1 MSISQDIITLC
12 YKSRER
18 MLKQVGLDICPKK
31 QFKIKGINY
40 VYLYNLG
47 HYICYHEVLKT
58 EATWISDIL
67 ERGNGFAALPL
78 NLSKFFLTQATSDN
92 EVYGQEHTPQNVTN
106 TVLDEYGNFGSIEHS
121 SCE

>member
-1 MSISQDIITLC
+1 
-12 YKSRER
+12 

-78 NLSKFFLTQATSDN
+78 NLSKFFLTQAASDN

-106 TVLDEYGNFGSIEHS
+106 TVLDEHGNFGSIEHS